1 MAPDDDLRQQVAELS
16 ARIASLEA
24 AVAGLRAAHAD
35 PTASVPVPSGNAVPP
50 PPPRGRAASTAGA
63 KPASS
68 LESRIGAQFLN
79 RIGILA
85 VLIGMAWFLKLAFDR
100 NWIGPGVRIWIGLAC
115 AAALVLWSERF
126 RRRGFSAFSYSLK
139 GLGTSIAYL
148 SLWAA
153 SSVFHLAPTGL
164 IFLAMTAVTTFNA
177 ALARR
182 QNSELLAIYA
192 LAGGLATPALLAMGH
207 DSALV
212 LFSYLA
218 LLNGGTLLLLA
229 LHPWMRLAWA
239 ALLGTAV
246 YYIGWTV
253 SQGDAS
259 RLLVTGCFLG
269 LFFAVFAAVPF
280 LILRQAN
287 LADGVSPVV
296 FPIADGAA
304 APFLIVRKANV
315 ADPLFPVLFPI
326 ANGAATFLGLMVLF
340 SAIDQ
345 RPVRPWVTVALAVCC
360 LSIAAALRAP
370 AAVAMARTYLGL
382 GVFFVT
388 VAVSIE
394 FHGYM
399 ETLCWLGEALVLVA
413 LAKHGSHVAM
423 RVFGTALVTLSAFS
437 LLLDWIASTPQPVA
451 VVANMHFA
459 TSLIGA
465 GVFAAVT
472 YLSLGELSAHPSP
485 ARAFGSWTYLAGFA
499 SVAFSLTLLVA
510 VSLEI
515 HHYWYCGAPFSR
527 DFCGGY
533 GQRERR
539 DIAAGFSYSA
549 WCMLYGSALMT
560 AGFLRRSAFLRWQ
573 ALVLLAFSIGMVFLN
588 GVSHES
594 QGYRVLSFLFLG
606 VLLLAVSFAYQRD
619 WLRLRG

>member
-1 MAPDDDLRQQVAELS
+1 MGSDDDLRQQVAELS

-24 AVAGLRAAHAD
+24 AVAALRAAHPD
-35 PTASVPVPSGNAVPP
+35 PIASVPVPSGNAVPP
-50 PPPRGRAASTAGA
+50 PPAPPPRGRAGSTAGA

-68 LESRIGAQFLN
+68 LESRIGAQLLN

-139 GLGTSIAYL
+139 ALGTSIAYL

-153 SSVFHLAPTGL
+153 SSVFHLAPPWL
-164 IFLAMTAVTTFNA
+164 IFLAMTAVTIFNA
-177 ALARR
+177 VLARR
-182 QNSELLAIYA
+182 QRSELLAIYA
-192 LAGGLATPALLAMGH
+192 LAGGLATPGLLAMGH
-207 DSALV
+207 DSAIF

-218 LLNGGTLLLLA
+218 LLNGGALLLLA
-229 LHPWMRLAWA
+229 LHPWKRLAWA

-246 YYIGWTV
+246 YYIGWTL
-253 SQGDAS
+253 SQDDAS
-259 RLLVTGCFLG
+259 RLLVRGCFLG
-269 LFFAVFAAVPF
+269 VFFAGFAAAPF
-280 LILRQAN
+280 LILRQAQ
-287 LADGVSPVV
+287 A
-296 FPIADGAA
+296 
-304 APFLIVRKANV
+304 
-315 ADPLFPVLFPI
+315 ADPLFPVAPFLILRQADAADPVFPIAFPI
-326 ANGAATFLGLMVLF
+326 ANAAAAWVGMMVLF
-340 SAIDQ
+340 GAMDQ
-345 RPVRPWVTVALAVCC
+345 HPVRPWVTVALALAC
-360 LSIAAALRAP
+360 LSMAAALRAR
-370 AAVAMARTYLGL
+370 AAVALARTYLGL
-382 GVFFVT
+382 GVFFVA
-388 VAVSIE
+388 VAVPLE
-394 FHGYM
+394 FHGYAV
-399 ETLCWLGEALVLVA
+399 TLCWLGESLALVA
-413 LAKHGSHVAM
+413 LAKYGSHAAM
-423 RVFGTALVTLSAFS
+423 RVFATALLTLSGYS
-437 LLLDWIASTPQPVA
+437 LLLDWIGSTPQPLSVA
-451 VVANMHFA
+451 ANMYFA
-459 TSLIGA
+459 TNLIGA
-465 GVFAAVT
+465 GVFASVT
-472 YLSLGELSAHPSP
+472 GLSLGELRRPSP
-485 ARAFGSWTYLAGFA
+485 PRGFGSWIYLAGFA
-499 SVAFSLTLLVA
+499 SVAFSLTVLVA

-515 HHYWYCGAPFSR
+515 HHYWYCGAPFFR

-560 AGFLRRSAFLRWQ
+560 VGFLRRSAFLRWQ

>member
-24 AVAGLRAAHAD
+24 AVAGLRAAHPD
-35 PTASVPVPSGNAVPP
+35 PVVSGNTPTPP
-50 PPPRGRAASTAGA
+50 PPPRAARASTAGA

-68 LESRIGAQFLN
+68 LESRIGAQLLN

-100 NWIGPGVRIWIGLAC
+100 NWIGPGIRIWIGLAC
-115 AAALVLWSERF
+115 ACALVLWSERF

-139 GLGTSIAYL
+139 ALGTSIAYL

-269 LFFAVFAAVPF
+269 LFFAVFAAVPL
-280 LILRQAN
+280 LILRKAN
-287 LADGVSPVV
+287 VADPVSPVV
-296 FPIADGAA
+296 FPIADVAA

-315 ADPLFPVLFPI
+315 ADPVFPVVFPI
-326 ANGAATFLGLMVLF
+326 ANGTATFLGLMVLF
-340 SAIDQ
+340 SAMDQ

-388 VAVSIE
+388 VAVSLSSTATWRPCA
-394 FHGYM
+394 GWANRW
-399 ETLCWLGEALVLVA
+399 CWLRWL
-413 LAKHGSHVAM
+413 S
-423 RVFGTALVTLSAFS
+423 TAHTWRCAS
-437 LLLDWIASTPQPVA
+437 LPP
-451 VVANMHFA
+451 
-459 TSLIGA
+459 
-465 GVFAAVT
+465 
-472 YLSLGELSAHPSP
+472 
-485 ARAFGSWTYLAGFA
+485 R
-499 SVAFSLTLLVA
+499 
-510 VSLEI
+510 
-515 HHYWYCGAPFSR
+515 C
-527 DFCGGY
+527 
-533 GQRERR
+533 
-539 DIAAGFSYSA
+539 
-549 WCMLYGSALMT
+549 
-560 AGFLRRSAFLRWQ
+560 
-573 ALVLLAFSIGMVFLN
+573 
-588 GVSHES
+588 
-594 QGYRVLSFLFLG
+594 
-606 VLLLAVSFAYQRD
+606 
-619 WLRLRG
+619 